1 MKTLDRNDL
10 ELLLQRT
17 CIMALENVKSRSG
30 GPFASLLLDN
40 GEVVGAGTNHVVT
53 TCDPTAHAE
62 ILAIRDTCRK
72 LGRSDLSGL
81 MLLSSCECCPMCLA
95 AAKASNIASIYFA
108 ATRRDAANAGFS
120 DEAQYT
126 LMQSGGIE
134 KHATR
139 MTMHSAEQLLSG
151 HDAMVE
157 FEHEGK
163 ANYAYGDYRTAS
175 KNDPTDF
182 PCVQAIRKACAEF
195 GYFHLPENTRL
206 ISRDMPHPLS
216 LMVADWARI
225 GRVRGANPQ
234 DPAQDGPAKDISRI
248 QYASS
253 QFEQLPGQASAQ
265 SIWQEICNP
274 SAVHVAVDGGSKA
287 AFDAWYEY
295 AASGKLPKY

>member
-1 MKTLDRNDL
+1 MHDSIITTHLKQACSL
-10 ELLLQRT
+10 
-17 CIMALENVKSRSG
+17 ALENVKSRSG
-30 GPFASLLLDN
+30 GPFASLLLEN
-40 GEVVGAGTNHVVT
+40 GDIVGAGANHVVT

-62 ILAIRDTCRK
+62 ILAIRDACRK

-81 MLLSSCECCPMCLA
+81 VLISSCECCPMCLA
-95 AAKASNIASIYFA
+95 AAKSSNIDTIYFA

-139 MTMHSAEQLLSG
+139 MTIHSAEQLLAG

-157 FEHEGK
+157 FEYEGK
-163 ANYAYGDYRTAS
+163 ANYAYGDYRDAS

-182 PCVQAIRKACAEF
+182 PCVQAIRKACEEF
-195 GYFHLPENTRL
+195 GHFHLPENTRL

-234 DPAQDGPAKDISRI
+234 DPTLDNPAKDISRI
-248 QYASS
+248 QYAST
-253 QFEQLPGQASAQ
+253 QFEFLSGQASAQ
-265 SIWQEICNP
+265 AVWQEICNP
-274 SAVHVAVDGGSKA
+274 SAKHVALDGGCNA
-287 AFDAWYEY
+287 AFDAWCECT
-295 AASGKLPKY
+295 ASGELPKY